1 MSALGSAGS
10 ASLALQAACVAGG
23 SAVGALLRWGVGLAL
38 NPLWGG
44 FPLGT
49 LAINMAG
56 GLVIG
61 VAAAWL
67 SQPGDHLLRLLL
79 MTGLCG
85 GFTTFSAFSLESLLL
100 LQRGAVAMAAAHAA
114 AHVLGSLACAA
125 LGWGLGQAMLN
136 SLR

>member
-1 MSALGSAGS
+1 MSAA
-10 ASLALQAACVAGG
+10 ASPLALQALCVALG

-38 NPLWGG
+38 NPLWAG

-61 VAAAWL
+61 AAAAWL
-67 SQPGDHLLRLLL
+67 VQPGDHLLRLLL

-85 GFTTFSAFSLESLLL
+85 GFTTFSAFSLESLLM
-100 LQRGAVAMAAAHAA
+100 LQRGAVAMAVAHAL

-125 LGWGLGQAMLN
+125 VGWWLVQAV
-136 SLR
+136 LRQA